1 MTDYRKEGNFEKPAN
16 TFNGIAMLL
25 LLIALSRWRSSRS
38 RRAAARRSI
47 VRSASAIVFVAGGF
61 FMLQPN
67 EAGVLTLFGDY
78 LGTERT
84 PGLRWTWPWII
95 RKKVSVRARNHNVE
109 TLKVN
114 DKRGNPVEIAAVV
127 VWRVEDTAQA
137 LFDVDDFEHFVQV
150 QSESALR
157 HVATRYNYD
166 EGEEHEASEV
176 TLRAGADVV
185 ADALCE
191 ELQARVQLAGV
202 KIEEA
207 KLTHLAY
214 APEIAGA
221 MLRRQQA
228 EAVIAARTQDR
239 HGRGGHGGDGAEEPV
254 GEERRGARR
263 RAPRRDGLEPD
274 GGALLGARHPAR
286 SSTPARSTPEDAAKE
301 PVAARRRSC
310 SASTRSRGRDRAP
323 RAGGAAHGERADRVP
338 AARGARQARHRPSA
352 AKNAR
357 AKEDAMR
364 IPWSRRGGLA
374 CVPMQAGLQDGGS
387 T

>member
-1 MTDYRKEGNFEKPAN
+1 MSARHREGSIEKRYITA
-16 TFNGIAMLL
+16 NGIAMLL
-25 LLIALSRWRSSRS
+25 LLLGLAVAEAFGILVLRGAFIIPTLAIALGI
-38 RRAAARRSI
+38 AFIAP
-47 VRSASAIVFVAGGF
+47 GF

-67 EAGVLTLFGDY
+67 EAVVLTLFGDY
-78 LGTERT
+78 LGTDRA
-84 PGLRWTWPWII
+84 PGLRWTLPWNL
-95 RKKVSVRARNHNVE
+95 RKKVSVRARNHNIE

-137 LFDVDDFEHFVQV
+137 LFDVDDFENFVKV

-166 EGEEHEASEV
+166 FGEEHEASEV

-185 ADALCE
+185 AETLRE

-202 KIEEA
+202 KVEEA

-228 EAVIAARTQDR
+228 EAVI
-239 HGRGGHGGDGAEEPV
+239 
-254 GEERRGARR
+254 
-263 RAPRRDGLEPD
+263 
-274 GGALLGARHPAR
+274 
-286 SSTPARSTPEDAAKE
+286 S
-301 PVAARRRSC
+301 
-310 SASTRSRGRDRAP
+310 
-323 RAGGAAHGERADRVP
+323 
-338 AARGARQARHRPSA
+338 
-352 AKNAR
+352 AR
-357 AKEDAMR
+357 AKIVIGAVSMVEMALKSLSEKNVVHLDDERRAAMVSNLMVVLCSER
-364 IPWSRRGGLA
+364 DTQPIVNTGTLY
-374 CVPMQAGLQDGGS
+374 

>member
-1 MTDYRKEGNFEKPAN
+1 MNEYRKEGTFEKPYG
-16 TFNGIAMLL
+16 TLNGIAMLL
-25 LLIALSRWRSSRS
+25 ILIALVVLGIGATIGIRHPVVMLGF
-38 RRAAARRSI
+38 AL
-47 VRSASAIVFVAGGF
+47 AIAFVAPGF

-84 PGLRWTWPWII
+84 PGLRWTLPWNL
-95 RKKVSVRARNHNVE
+95 RKRVSVRARNQNIE

-114 DKRGNPVEIAAVV
+114 DKRGNPVEIGAVV
-127 VWRVEDTAQA
+127 VWRVQDTAQA
-137 LFDVDDFEHFVQV
+137 LFDVEDFENFVRV

-166 EGEEHEASEV
+166 FGEEHEANEI

-185 ADALCE
+185 ADSLRD
-191 ELQARVQLAGV
+191 ELQLRVQLAGV

-228 EAVIAARTQDR
+228 EAVI
-239 HGRGGHGGDGAEEPV
+239 
-254 GEERRGARR
+254 
-263 RAPRRDGLEPD
+263 
-274 GGALLGARHPAR
+274 
-286 SSTPARSTPEDAAKE
+286 S
-301 PVAARRRSC
+301 
-310 SASTRSRGRDRAP
+310 
-323 RAGGAAHGERADRVP
+323 
-338 AARGARQARHRPSA
+338 
-352 AKNAR
+352 AR
-357 AKEDAMR
+357 AKIVVGAVSMVEMALKSLSEKNVVDLDDERRAAMVSNLMVVLCSER
-364 IPWSRRGGLA
+364 DTQPIVNTGTLY
-374 CVPMQAGLQDGGS
+374 